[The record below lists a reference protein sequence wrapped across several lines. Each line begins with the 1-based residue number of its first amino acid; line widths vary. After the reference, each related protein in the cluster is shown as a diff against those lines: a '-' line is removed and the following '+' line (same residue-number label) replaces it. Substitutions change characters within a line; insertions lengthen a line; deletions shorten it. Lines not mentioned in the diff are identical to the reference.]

1 MYFMNYLRFQHDS
14 ASGGRQSAGGEKDT
28 SDSAPGTDEK
38 HRETSSK
45 NLEDVSSPEPSE
57 KAAAATSGKKKQ
69 ERKSTDMK
77 KWQLADFDVRAVTGK
92 FRFHD
97 IGLPEVLM
105 HGIAEAGFEYCTPVQ
120 AESLPHLLKGEDLVA
135 NANTG
140 TGKTAVFL
148 IAVIT
153 TLLQNKKVKGKAM
166 PRALVIAPTRELVIQ
181 ITKDGERLSQY
192 CDMEIAAVYGGTDY
206 QKQMDQLRRRGA
218 DIVVAT
224 PGRLLD
230 FCGKRILDL
239 SRVEILVIDE
249 ADRMLDM
256 GFIPDVR
263 RIVGRLPDKK
273 SRQTLMFSA
282 TITEDVKRLADQWC
296 RNPVNVAIEPEQ
308 VAVQSVDQKV
318 YLVTSE
324 EKYPI
329 LYNIITNEQS
339 GRMLVFANQKVE
351 AKNLYERLRR
361 NGIDCT
367 LLTGDVPQ
375 NKRTQRL
382 ESFRSGKIEV
392 LVATDVAGRGIH
404 VEGITHVVNYTL
416 PYEPEDYVHRI
427 GRTGRAGAAGVSIS
441 FACEKGSFMLPDIEE
456 FIGRKLECFPPEED
470 LLAEPPKP
478 IAPPPRS
485 VKRGK
490 RKKRPHRARGAGKK
504 KE

>member
-1 MYFMNYLRFQHDS
+1 MNYLRFQQDS
-14 ASGGRQSAGGEKDT
+14 ASGGGRGAGGEEDT
-28 SDSAPGTDEK
+28 ANPASKTDGKKNNASSKAREDASSPALSEKGAAGASREKRDEGRGTD
-38 HRETSSK
+38 T
-45 NLEDVSSPEPSE
+45 
-57 KAAAATSGKKKQ
+57 
-69 ERKSTDMK
+69 K
-77 KWQLADFDVRAVTGK
+77 KWRLADFDVEPVAGK
-92 FRFHD
+92 YRFHD
-97 IGLPEVLM
+97 IGLPDVLM
-105 HGIAEAGFEYCTPVQ
+105 HGIDEAGFTYCTPVQ

-135 NANTG
+135 NAHTG

-153 TLLQNKKVKGKAM
+153 ALLQKKGPKGKAL

-181 ITKDGERLSQY
+181 ISKDGERLSKY
-192 CDMEIAAVYGGTDY
+192 CGLEIAAVYGGTDY
-206 QKQMDQLRRRGA
+206 QKQMDQLRRHGA

-239 SRVEILVIDE
+239 SRVEILVVDE

-282 TITEDVKRLADQWC
+282 TITAEVKRLADQWC
-296 RNPVNVAIEPEQ
+296 RDPVNVAIEPEQ

-329 LYNIITNEQS
+329 LYNIIKNEES
-339 GRMLVFANQKVE
+339 GRMLVFANQKNE

-375 NKRTQRL
+375 DKRTQRL

-427 GRTGRAGAAGVSIS
+427 GRTGRAGAAGISIS

-456 FIGRKLECFPPEED
+456 FIGRKLECFPPEEH

-478 IAPPPRS
+478 IAPPARLA
-485 VKRGK
+485 KRGK
-490 RKKRPHRARGAGKK
+490 RKKRPYRARGAGKK